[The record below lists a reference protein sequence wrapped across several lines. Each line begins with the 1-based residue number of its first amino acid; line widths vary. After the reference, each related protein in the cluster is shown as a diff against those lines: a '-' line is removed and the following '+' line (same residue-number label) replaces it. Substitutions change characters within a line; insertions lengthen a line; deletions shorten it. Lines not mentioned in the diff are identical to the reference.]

1 MRDTTQPIIQRIGE
15 TDQLY
20 LQGNTPELALERA
33 SLRLELVMLSQVR
46 QEQTY
51 FLQEA
56 IVLLEQAGL
65 NLRKC
70 RCPYI

>member
-33 SLRLELVMLSQVR
+33 SLRLELLILTKVR
-46 QEQTY
+46 Q
-51 FLQEA
+51 
-56 IVLLEQAGL
+56 
-65 NLRKC
+65 
-70 RCPYI
+70 